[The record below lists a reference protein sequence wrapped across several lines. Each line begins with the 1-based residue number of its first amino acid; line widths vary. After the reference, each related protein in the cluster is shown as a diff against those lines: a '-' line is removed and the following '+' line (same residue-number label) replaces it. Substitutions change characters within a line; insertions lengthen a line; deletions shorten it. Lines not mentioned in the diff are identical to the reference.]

1 MANYPWLKQ
10 YPKEVNSEI
19 NPDKYSS
26 VLEFYEECINQYRD
40 LPAYTNMGKTL
51 SFAEADQL
59 ATAFAAWIQN
69 KTNLKPG
76 DRIAIQM
83 PNLLQYPIVFFGA
96 LKAGLII
103 VNTNPLYTEREM
115 EHQFKDSG
123 AKGIIILS
131 NFASKL
137 EEVLKNTSI
146 ETVIITNIG
155 DILGG
160 LKGSIVNFV
169 VKNIKK
175 MVPSYNLPQAYKL
188 KNVLTEGKSLSYKK
202 PSLKNTDVFILQY
215 TGGTTGVAKGAM
227 LTHRNILANVEQSYA
242 WFKPMLKDS
251 QEIVIAPLPLY
262 HIFAL
267 TANLLTMM
275 KFGAK
280 NVLITNPRDM
290 KAFIK
295 ELKKEKFS
303 VMTGLNTL
311 FNGLLNQDDFASV
324 DFSEFKVA
332 VGGGMAVQK
341 AVAERWQKVTG
352 TPIAEGY
359 GLTETSPVASVNP
372 VDGRIKLGTIGLP
385 LPSTEFKIA
394 DDNGNALGVEE
405 RGEIWIK
412 GPQVMA
418 GYWNKPEETAKIME
432 GEWLKTGDVGVMD
445 EEGFFRIVD
454 RKKEMILVSG
464 FNVYPNEVEEVIAMH
479 PKVLECGVK
488 GVTDEK
494 STEAVKAF
502 IVKKDPSLT
511 EEEMKEHC
519 KKYLTSYKV
528 PKHIAFRESLP
539 KSNVGKIL
547 RRLME

>member
-242 WFKPMLKDS
+242 WFKPMLKDR